1 RTTGEVPDRQD
12 YTTRRSSDLVGEHR
26 PTRQKQLLDTALPR
40 LQHRTGGTL
49 LRYRRGTG
57 RSRCHHCPF
66 SNAEG
71 RALREGRA
79 RWWEG
84 EVRQPGAAGW
94 TRLGGRVAGP
104 TASTGRIRLAPEP
117 ASCRSSEPRRRAG
130 PIEAMTGAG
139 RAAGSMTE
147 WVRSIAPEGSGST
160 REQVVD
166 VALHRVQGLLRVQ
179 TLQQHLLDGG
189 LHGVDDLAGLGVDDP
204 GVD

>member
-1 RTTGEVPDRQD
+1 DEH
-12 YTTRRSSDLVGEHR
+12 VGEHR

-79 RWWEG
+79 RGWEG
-84 EVRQPGAAGW
+84 EGRQPGAAGW
-94 TRLGGRVAGP
+94 ARRGGGVAAATTSAGRL
-104 TASTGRIRLAPEP
+104 RLAPEP
-117 ASCRSSEPRRRAG
+117 ASGRSSEPRRRAG
-130 PIEAMTGAG
+130 AVEAMTGAG

-147 WVRSIAPEGSGST
+147 WVRSIAPEGSGAT

-179 TLQQHLLDGG
+179 T
-189 LHGVDDLAGLGVDDP
+189 
-204 GVD
+204 